1 MSGGDLIETNAD
13 TYHGNLNKTFGAV
26 FAAPNVVFA
35 PFTSKYILSEY
46 NNKERRYDIIILFAI
61 SQHHTFPSPGT
72 DIQI

>member
-46 NNKERRYDIIILFAI
+46 NNKERRYDIIIF
-61 SQHHTFPSPGT
+61 SQSHKNTRSHTP
-72 DIQI
+72 QR